1 MTGGGG
7 AGAATPARTQPA
19 AAERSRS
26 GSARCQAPGGLE
38 RDLVWALLGD
48 AAGTHARD
56 PLLTPPTTTTT
67 AGRRSAR
74 GGAAAGG
81 EAGRAPLAGLARGVG
96 PAAVRPR
103 RCPGDGHSP
112 AAECRGG
119 GTTGDRQPGEWRGG
133 HALGTAGGRG
143 GGGGYRGA
151 GPGAPGGCGPREHCR
166 CTGRAVEPAAPGPA
180 RFPLPATGGAG
191 GPRASPAR
199 RPWER
204 RAPSPMRAP
213 GAGVAWP
220 PRRADQ

>member
-26 GSARCQAPGGLE
+26 GSARCRAPGGLE

-67 AGRRSAR
+67 TTGRRSAR

-112 AAECRGG
+112 AAESRGG

-143 GGGGYRGA
+143 GGGEYRGA
-151 GPGAPGGCGPREHCR
+151 GPGAPGRCGPRDTAGARSERSSLRPRAPLVSHSR
-166 CTGRAVEPAAPGPA
+166 QQVVLEDRGRA
-180 RFPLPATGGAG
+180 RLG
-191 GPRASPAR
+191 GPGSGGHLR
-199 RPWER
+199 
-204 RAPSPMRAP
+204 
-213 GAGVAWP
+213 
-220 PRRADQ
+220 Q